1 MKVQFFLHLFSFFI
15 FFVLLVQC
23 KTHPIDIQGLQNLK
37 NGINPKSIS
46 PGSCLNS
53 WNFSIDPCDHIF
65 TDRFTCGFRCD
76 LIISGFYRVTEI
88 SLDQAGYSGSLPN
101 SFTLPHLEILDMSY
115 NSLSGS
121 IPNSFSNLTRLRR
134 LSLSKNSFTGPI
146 TSSIGSL
153 FRLQELFLDNN
164 KFTGSIPKSFNGLIN
179 LNRFELQQNNISGE
193 LPNLNQLRNL
203 ISLDLSNNRLA
214 GNFFT
219 VNLPD
224 SMIELS
230 VRNNYLHGEFPLN
243 FEELKFLQVLDLSHN
258 LLSGRIPAVLFHHS
272 SLQQLTLSY
281 NNFTFLQEPEDLGLR
296 SKLIAIDLSYNNLHG
311 LLPAFMA
318 SMPELSVLN
327 LEHNKFNGVIPI
339 QYAVKVL
346 VPRNHTASFERL
358 LLGGNYLFGPIPG
371 PLLSLKPGSGNVS
384 LVDNCLYK
392 CPDSVYICHGVHQKS
407 LLDCKKFGP
416 MIP

>member
-15 FFVLLVQC
+15 FFVLLAQC
-23 KTHPIDIQGLQNLK
+23 KTHPIDIQGLKDVK
-37 NGINPKSIS
+37 NRINPKSIS
-46 PGSCLNS
+46 SGSCLGS
-53 WNFSIDPCDHIF
+53 WNFSVDPCDHIF

-76 LIISGFYRVTEI
+76 LIVSGFYRVTEI

-101 SFTLPHLEILDMSY
+101 SLNLPHLEILDMSY

-121 IPNSFSNLTRLRR
+121 IPKSVSNLTRLRR
-134 LSLSKNSFTGPI
+134 LSFSKNSFTGPI

-164 KFTGSIPKSFNGLIN
+164 KFTGSIPESFKGLVNIK
-179 LNRFELQQNNISGE
+179 RFELQQNNISGE
-193 LPNLNQLRNL
+193 LPDLNQLRNL
-203 ISLDLSNNRLA
+203 IFLDLSDNRLA

-219 VNLPD
+219 TNLPD

-243 FEELKFLQVLDLSHN
+243 FDELRFLQVLDLRHN
-258 LLSGRIPAVLFHHS
+258 LLSGMIPAVLFHHS
-272 SLQQLTLSY
+272 SLQQLTLSH
-281 NNFTFLQEPEDLGLR
+281 NNFTFLQVPEDLGFR
-296 SKLIAIDLSYNNLHG
+296 SKLIAIDLSYNNLRG
-311 LLPAFMA
+311 LLPAFLA
-318 SMPELSVLN
+318 SMPELSALN
-327 LEHNKFNGVIPI
+327 LEHNKFSGMIPM
-339 QYAVKVL
+339 QYAVKVV

-371 PLLSLKPGSGNVS
+371 PLLGLKPGSFDVS
-384 LVDNCLYK
+384 LVDNCLYM
-392 CPDSVYICHGVHQKS
+392 CPDTVYICHGGYQKS
-407 LLDCKKFGP
+407 YLDCKTFGP

>member
-1 MKVQFFLHLFSFFI
+1 MKVQFFLHLFSFFN
-15 FFVLLVQC
+15 FFVLLAQC

-37 NGINPKSIS
+37 NGINPKSIK

-76 LIISGFYRVTEI
+76 LIVSGFYRVTEI

-101 SFTLPHLEILDMSY
+101 SFNLPHLEILDMSY

-134 LSLSKNSFTGPI
+134 LSLSKNSFTGPV

-153 FRLQELFLDNN
+153 SRLQELFLDNN
-164 KFTGSIPKSFNGLIN
+164 KFTGSIPESFNGLIN
-179 LNRFELQQNNISGE
+179 LNRFELQQNNISGD
-193 LPNLNQLRNL
+193 LPDLNQLINL
-203 ISLDLSNNRLA
+203 IFLDLSNNRLA
-214 GNFFT
+214 GNFFRT
-219 VNLPD
+219 NLPD

-230 VRNNYLHGEFPLN
+230 IRNNCLHGEFPLN
-243 FEELKFLQVLDLSHN
+243 FEELKFLQVLDLIHN
-258 LLSGRIPAVLFHHS
+258 LFSGMIPAGLFHHS

-281 NNFTFLQEPEDLGLR
+281 NNFTFLQVPEDLVLR

-318 SMPELSVLN
+318 SMPELSALN
-327 LEHNKFNGVIPI
+327 LEHNKFTGVIPI
-339 QYAVKVL
+339 
-346 VPRNHTASFERL
+346 
-358 LLGGNYLFGPIPG
+358 
-371 PLLSLKPGSGNVS
+371 
-384 LVDNCLYK
+384 
-392 CPDSVYICHGVHQKS
+392 
-407 LLDCKKFGP
+407 
-416 MIP
+416 